1 MFFFSR
7 LGTRGRAVAT
17 ALFTAGLLFLI
28 VSPVY
33 RYVYELITP
42 PRAVENILVVQKD
55 KEVSLTWDFN
65 KEDDVAK
72 YIIYVDGQDPIETDR
87 TINNSLIS
95 NLENDRE
102 YSVSVVAR
110 DSVNAESQKNQFT
123 IKPGDKISSF
133 TVNKVPAH
141 DDNFSYIIS
150 NSIII
155 IVILFFL
162 NLWVLFFNVRK
173 TALITIGMYPSIA
186 ILPYLI
192 LTLSILLTIGSSLNK
207 LLFSAGLAAGY
218 GILTYLLI
226 LTANIL
232 NGSLQISLPLEQ
244 AAKATQFIFSLIS
257 SYLMMV
263 FILGANLQIAMRLI
277 YIIPFIFYFSYSG
290 IWFLKGINSTQI
302 LLKSIGVTMV
312 MALSIVVLSIWPIQ
326 SAYSILSAAVIYYI
340 LLNVALENRPKL
352 GKSIWIEYIFLAILI
367 VLLLFTNSVWGING
381 AIV

>member
-1 MFFFSR
+1 MFFFNR

-17 ALFTAGLLFLI
+17 SIFTAALLFFI
-28 VSPVY
+28 VSPIFK
-33 RYVYELITP
+33 YVYELITP
-42 PRAVENILVVQKD
+42 PRAVENIQVVQKD

-65 KEDDVAK
+65 REEDVIK
-72 YIIYVDGQDPIETDR
+72 YVVYVDGQDPIEVDKA
-87 TINNSLIS
+87 INNTLIS
-95 NLENDRE
+95 NLENNKE
-102 YSVSVVAR
+102 YSVALIAR
-110 DSVNAESQKNQFT
+110 DATNAESSRNQFSV
-123 IKPGDKISSF
+123 KPEDKISSF
-133 TVNKVPAH
+133 TVNKTPPH
-141 DDNFSYIIS
+141 DDNFSYIVS
-150 NSIII
+150 NSVVIIL
-155 IVILFFL
+155 ILFVL

-173 TALITIGMYPSIA
+173 TALVTIGMYPSIA

-192 LTLSILLTIGSSLNK
+192 LTLSILLTIGNPLNK
-207 LLFSAGLAAGY
+207 FLFSAGLALGY

-226 LTANIL
+226 LTSNIL
-232 NGSLQISLPLEQ
+232 NGSLQITLPLEQ

-263 FILGANLQIAMRLI
+263 FILGANLQIVMRLI

-290 IWFLKGINSTQI
+290 IWFLKGISSSQI
-302 LLKSIGVTMV
+302 FIKAVGVTMT
-312 MALSIVVLSIWPIQ
+312 MGLAIVVLSIWPIQ

-352 GKSIWIEYIFLAILI
+352 GKNIWIEYIFLATLI

>member
-1 MFFFSR
+1 MFRR

-17 ALFTAGLLFLI
+17 AIFTASLLFII
-28 VSPVY
+28 VSPIY
-33 RYVYELITP
+33 RSLFELITP
-42 PRAVENILVVQKD
+42 PATVENIQVIQKD
-55 KEVSLTWDFN
+55 KEISLSWDFSREN
-65 KEDDVAK
+65 DVVK
-72 YIIYVDGQDPIETDR
+72 YIVYVDGQEPLEVDR
-87 TINNSLIS
+87 SLNNTLVS
-95 NLENDRE
+95 NLQNDKQ

-110 DSVNAESQKNQFT
+110 DNVNAESAKNVFNV
-123 IKPGDKISSF
+123 KPAEGISSF
-133 TVNKVPAH
+133 TVNKTPAH

-150 NSIII
+150 NSVIII
-155 IVILFFL
+155 AILFFL

-173 TALITIGMYPSIA
+173 TALVTIGMYPSIA

-192 LTLSILLTIGSSLNK
+192 LTISILLTIGSTINK
-207 LLFSAGLAAGY
+207 FLFSAGLSFGF
-218 GILTYLLI
+218 GILVYLLI
-226 LTANIL
+226 LTSNIL

-290 IWFLKGINSTQI
+290 VWFLKGINSNQI
-302 LLKSIGVTMV
+302 LLKSIGVTMT
-312 MALSIVVLSIWPIQ
+312 MALAIVVLSIWPIQ

-352 GKSIWIEYIFLAILI
+352 GKNIWIEYIFLATLI
-367 VLLLFTNSVWGING
+367 VLLLFTNSIWGING
-381 AIV
+381 AII

>member
-17 ALFTAGLLFLI
+17 AILTAGLLFFI

-33 RYVYELITP
+33 RYVYELVTP
-42 PRAVENILVVQKD
+42 PRAVENIQVVQKD
-55 KEVSLTWDFN
+55 KEVLLSWDASPEN
-65 KEDDVAK
+65 DVVK
-72 YIIYVDGQDPIETDR
+72 YVVLVGGRGPIEVEKGTN
-87 TINNSLIS
+87 TALIS
-95 NLENDRE
+95 NLDNGVD
-102 YSVSVVAR
+102 YLVSVVAR
-110 DSVNAESQKNQFT
+110 DSVNSESSRQSFGV
-123 IKPGDKISSF
+123 KPEEGISSYTF
-133 TVNKVPAH
+133 NKVPAH
-141 DDNFSYIIS
+141 DDNFSYILS
-150 NSIII
+150 NSVIII
-155 IVILFFL
+155 FILFAL

-173 TALITIGMYPSIA
+173 TALVTIGMYPSIA

-192 LTLSILLTIGSSLNK
+192 LTLSILLTIGNPLNK
-207 LLFSAGLAAGY
+207 LLFSAGLSVGY

-226 LTANIL
+226 LTSNIL
-232 NGSLQISLPLEQ
+232 NGSLQITLPLEQ

-263 FILGANLQIAMRLI
+263 FILGANLQIGLRIL
-277 YIIPFIFYFSYSG
+277 YIVPFIFYFSYSG
-290 IWFLKGINSTQI
+290 IWFLKGISSSQI
-302 LLKSIGVTMV
+302 FIKAIGVTMT
-312 MALSIVVLSIWPIQ
+312 MALTVVVLSIWPIQ

-352 GKSIWIEYIFLAILI
+352 GKNIWIEYIFLATLI